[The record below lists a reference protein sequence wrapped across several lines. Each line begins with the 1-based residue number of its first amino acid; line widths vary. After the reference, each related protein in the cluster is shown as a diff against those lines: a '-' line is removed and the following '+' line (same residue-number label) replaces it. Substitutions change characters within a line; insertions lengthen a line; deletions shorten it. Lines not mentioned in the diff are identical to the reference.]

1 MQHDDI
7 AGRADLGGAAVIE
20 RLHADVGP
28 ADGVGV
34 VTMRVEA
41 MPGEPG
47 FEELHAVRERS
58 AAQPVGRRRPAR
70 SFKTRPT
77 VAAYRLLDH
86 ESAPIRIMTSEQVVG
101 FLLFAV
107 AAAGTPGPSN
117 LLLTETGAT
126 VGVVRGLPCLLGV
139 SIGMGVMMFVVAFGL
154 GSLVLANPTVLR
166 LLSWLGA
173 LVLLRIAWQIAAAR
187 GGAPVGARRPVGFI
201 GAAAGDRTGRK
212 GAARPYRIML
222 GSQSESHG
230 KATSS
235 ARRST
240 SAHMNGMTPRKTVPV
255 DTSGSSVLRTKRFM
269 PTGGLMSPISTT
281 QTMMTPNQTGSTPSC
296 TTTGKNTG
304 IVSRIIDSS
313 SMAVPR
319 AT

>member
-187 GGAPVGARRPVGFI
+187 GRAPVGARRPVGFI
-201 GAAAGDRTGRK
+201 GAAAFQWINPK
-212 GAARPYRIML
+212 SWVACAGATATYFSPAAGGALAQAVVLALLFVAASLPCCSVWLAFGAGTQRML
-222 GSQSESHG
+222 RGER
-230 KATSS
+230 
-235 ARRST
+235 ARRRFHL
-240 SAHMNGMTPRKTVPV
+240 AMAVLLAG
-255 DTSGSSVLRTKRFM
+255 SVL
-269 PTGGLMSPISTT
+269 LILH
-281 QTMMTPNQTGSTPSC
+281 
-296 TTTGKNTG
+296 
-304 IVSRIIDSS
+304 
-313 SMAVPR
+313 
-319 AT
+319 